1 MIQTN
6 SLEGL
11 GILPSHKIL
20 IVMPHPDDEA
30 VFVGGLMK
38 LLSTSRIPVKLL
50 TITRGEASTHRFGLA
65 AQDNLADHRTGE
77 VQRAAAILGITDVTV
92 CAIPDGH
99 ITDSK
104 QIVLKQLRDTY
115 SSFAPTHLITLE
127 PDGVYGHPDHIGLSQ
142 FVTESAPPHTKVL
155 YATVKPGFISSP
167 SAAKMAKKSHISPI
181 APQYE
186 LTLSPLITAKK
197 IMALHAHKTQFRIGL
212 LHWVTLIT
220 FQVNLLLTREY
231 FTYALRK

>member
-6 SLEGL
+6 TLEGL
-11 GILPSHKIL
+11 GILPSHRIL

-38 LLSTSRIPVKLL
+38 LLSANSIPVKLL
-50 TITRGEASTHRFGLA
+50 TITRGEASTHRFGLL
-65 AQDNLADHRTGE
+65 AQDNLADHRTNE
-77 VQRAAAILGITDVTV
+77 VQRAAALLGVTDVTV
-92 CAIPDGH
+92 CAVPDGH

-104 QIVLKQLRDTY
+104 SIVLKQLRDTY
-115 SSFAPTHLITLE
+115 SSFTPTHVLTLE
-127 PDGVYGHPDHIGLSQ
+127 PDGVYGHPDHIALSQ
-142 FVTESAPPHTKVL
+142 FVTEYSPPHAKVL

-186 LTLSPLITAKK
+186 LKLSPGITAKK
-197 IMALHAHKTQFRIGL
+197 IQALHAHKTQFRIGL
-212 LHWVTLIT
+212 VHWVTLVS
-220 FQVNLLLTREY
+220 FQANLLLTREY
-231 FTYALRK
+231 FTYAVRN